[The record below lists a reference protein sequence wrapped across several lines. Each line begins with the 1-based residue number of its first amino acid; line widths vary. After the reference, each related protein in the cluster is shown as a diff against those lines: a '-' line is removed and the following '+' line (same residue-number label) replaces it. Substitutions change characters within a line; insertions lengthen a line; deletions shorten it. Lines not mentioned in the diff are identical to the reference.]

1 MNNEDRIWEQ
11 ENIDQMYADQ
21 MQAQMDYEAQM
32 AEQQMY
38 ESQVYEQQ
46 VYESQVYEEQM
57 NADMQRESVPYTYE
71 GKRDPEENAAVDME
85 DGAAQNVT
93 VGESRESEISSEPVK
108 SVETPA
114 SSNAD
119 EDAEQAELFMKVFP
133 GVEMTNELAGLFTE
147 VYVTKI
153 TIYDKKSVLQID
165 IRSRHIISR
174 PNIEKAEECVKKYLQ
189 SSRRYTV
196 NIKEHYTLSTQYNL
210 DAIVKAYEDSILYD
224 IRSFSNVGYRLIAKS
239 VGDWYCDGDAITIAI
254 EDSKIARIHADKI
267 KSYMEDMF
275 QDRFDLSVN
284 VAFEYSEADK
294 EKLRKASALVEQQ
307 KIEAILSNLRDHGD
321 IIVDGKAV
329 DKDKLGVSEKGS
341 KPDDGKKSDDTKT
354 QPVSS
359 GGDSGQKSGGEKEK
373 FGRRRRYSDDPDVF
387 IGRDV
392 EGQLLEISSINDGI
406 GEVVIHG
413 QIMNTEERELRNGK
427 IILTGY
433 ITDFTDTI
441 GFKMFCSPEDMEV
454 YREEIQKGQFYRM
467 KGLAEFDSYAKEVMI
482 CRVLGMKH
490 IQDFRVPRM
499 DTYPEKRVEL
509 HMHTKMSEMDSVVD
523 IETIVK
529 RASDWGHPAIAITD
543 HGVVQAFPIANHTK
557 GLRKDFKIIY
567 GVEGYFVDD
576 LKDLVKN
583 SRNQNI
589 DSEYVVFDIETT
601 GLSKKH
607 NKIIEIGAVKVK
619 DGEVIDTFSEFI
631 NPGVPIPYQIEQ
643 LTSINDDMVKDAPMS
658 DVIVPK
664 FVEFCGDDIV
674 VAHNA
679 SFDTGFVRKNAEE
692 LGLKFD
698 NTVLDTMTLS
708 HILLPELGK
717 FTLDRVC
724 KELKIVN
731 AHHHRAIDD
740 AEATS
745 KVFFKLMD
753 MMKDKGVKTMDDLN
767 VLGST
772 SPDAIKKAR
781 TYHGI
786 ILAKNEIGRVNLYR
800 LISESHLTYFARRP
814 RMPMSLINKY
824 REGLLI
830 GSACEAGELF
840 RAIVDDAPD
849 EEIVRLVNWF
859 DYLEIQPLG
868 NNEFMTRDAKDPKT
882 MDDLIGY
889 NKRIVELGEMF
900 NKPVVATCDV
910 HFLNPEDYI
919 YRAIIM
925 KSKGFDDADMQPPL
939 YFRTTEEML
948 AEFQYLGSDKA
959 KEVVITNT
967 NLIADMIERIEPVR
981 PDKAPPII
989 ENSDQ
994 TLTDICYTKAHE
1006 IYGPDLPPQVQERL
1020 DRELHSIISNGFA
1033 VMYIIAQKLV
1043 WDSNDHGYLVGSRGS
1058 VGSSFV
1064 ATMAGITE
1072 VNPLS
1077 AHYICPKCHFVDFDS
1092 ELVKSYSGMSGCDM
1106 PDRDCPKCGTP
1117 LIKEGH
1123 DIPFETFLGFN
1134 GDKEPDID
1142 LNFSGEYQS
1151 KAHAYTEV
1159 LFGKGKAFKAGTVG
1173 GVAEKTAFG
1182 YVYNYFK
1189 DHAKE
1194 KLEEEAKASGMS
1206 EKEIKKYAEENA
1218 VVTKRRC
1225 EMERLALGCTGVRRT
1240 TGQHPG
1246 GMIVLP
1252 RHEEIYSFTPIQH
1265 PANDVNSD
1273 IITSHFEYHSIDH
1286 NLLKLDILG
1295 HDDPTMIRRLEDL
1308 TGLDATKI
1316 RLDDKDVMELFH
1328 STKSLGITPEDI
1340 NGIPLG
1346 SLGVPEFG
1354 TDFAMQMLI
1363 DAKPTCFSDLV
1374 RIAGLA
1380 HGTDV
1385 WLGNAQELI
1394 KSGKCT
1400 ISTAICCRDDIM
1412 VYLIHMGLDAGLAF
1426 NIMEKVRKGIVA
1438 KGKCDK
1444 WDDWK
1449 AEMAAHGVPDWY
1461 VWSCQKIK
1469 YMFPKAHAAAYV
1481 MMAWRIAWF
1490 KVNYPLEYYTA
1501 FFSIRADDFSYE
1513 MMCFGKERV
1522 LYFINEISKVDKS
1535 KRSAK
1540 DEGKLKD
1547 LKIVL
1552 EMYARG
1558 YDFVPIDIYKA
1569 KADRFQIIDGKIMP
1583 SFASIEGMG
1592 EKAAQQLY
1600 DAAQKGPFLS
1610 KEEINER
1617 AKIGKG
1623 MIEKMSEL
1631 GILDGMPET
1640 NQLSLFDFM

>member
-71 GKRDPEENAAVDME
+71 GKRDPEENAAVDMG

-133 GVEMTNELAGLFTE
+133 GVEMTKELAGLFTE

-341 KPDDGKKSDDTKT
+341 KPDDGKKSEDTKT

-643 LTSINDDMVKDAPMS
+643 LTS
-658 DVIVPK
+658 
-664 FVEFCGDDIV
+664 
-674 VAHNA
+674 
-679 SFDTGFVRKNAEE
+679 
-692 LGLKFD
+692 
-698 NTVLDTMTLS
+698 MT
-708 HILLPELGK
+708 
-717 FTLDRVC
+717 T
-724 KELKIVN
+724 
-731 AHHHRAIDD
+731 
-740 AEATS
+740 
-745 KVFFKLMD
+745 
-753 MMKDKGVKTMDDLN
+753 
-767 VLGST
+767 
-772 SPDAIKKAR
+772 
-781 TYHGI
+781 
-786 ILAKNEIGRVNLYR
+786 
-800 LISESHLTYFARRP
+800 
-814 RMPMSLINKY
+814 
-824 REGLLI
+824 
-830 GSACEAGELF
+830 
-840 RAIVDDAPD
+840 
-849 EEIVRLVNWF
+849 W
-859 DYLEIQPLG
+859 
-868 NNEFMTRDAKDPKT
+868 
-882 MDDLIGY
+882 
-889 NKRIVELGEMF
+889 
-900 NKPVVATCDV
+900 
-910 HFLNPEDYI
+910 
-919 YRAIIM
+919 
-925 KSKGFDDADMQPPL
+925 
-939 YFRTTEEML
+939 
-948 AEFQYLGSDKA
+948 
-959 KEVVITNT
+959 
-967 NLIADMIERIEPVR
+967 
-981 PDKAPPII
+981 
-989 ENSDQ
+989 
-994 TLTDICYTKAHE
+994 
-1006 IYGPDLPPQVQERL
+1006 
-1020 DRELHSIISNGFA
+1020 
-1033 VMYIIAQKLV
+1033 
-1043 WDSNDHGYLVGSRGS
+1043 
-1058 VGSSFV
+1058 
-1064 ATMAGITE
+1064 
-1072 VNPLS
+1072 
-1077 AHYICPKCHFVDFDS
+1077 
-1092 ELVKSYSGMSGCDM
+1092 
-1106 PDRDCPKCGTP
+1106 
-1117 LIKEGH
+1117 
-1123 DIPFETFLGFN
+1123 
-1134 GDKEPDID
+1134 
-1142 LNFSGEYQS
+1142 
-1151 KAHAYTEV
+1151 
-1159 LFGKGKAFKAGTVG
+1159 
-1173 GVAEKTAFG
+1173 
-1182 YVYNYFK
+1182 
-1189 DHAKE
+1189 
-1194 KLEEEAKASGMS
+1194 
-1206 EKEIKKYAEENA
+1206 
-1218 VVTKRRC
+1218 
-1225 EMERLALGCTGVRRT
+1225 
-1240 TGQHPG
+1240 
-1246 GMIVLP
+1246 
-1252 RHEEIYSFTPIQH
+1252 
-1265 PANDVNSD
+1265 
-1273 IITSHFEYHSIDH
+1273 
-1286 NLLKLDILG
+1286 
-1295 HDDPTMIRRLEDL
+1295 
-1308 TGLDATKI
+1308 
-1316 RLDDKDVMELFH
+1316 
-1328 STKSLGITPEDI
+1328 
-1340 NGIPLG
+1340 
-1346 SLGVPEFG
+1346 
-1354 TDFAMQMLI
+1354 
-1363 DAKPTCFSDLV
+1363 
-1374 RIAGLA
+1374 
-1380 HGTDV
+1380 
-1385 WLGNAQELI
+1385 
-1394 KSGKCT
+1394 
-1400 ISTAICCRDDIM
+1400 
-1412 VYLIHMGLDAGLAF
+1412 
-1426 NIMEKVRKGIVA
+1426 
-1438 KGKCDK
+1438 
-1444 WDDWK
+1444 
-1449 AEMAAHGVPDWY
+1449 
-1461 VWSCQKIK
+1461 
-1469 YMFPKAHAAAYV
+1469 
-1481 MMAWRIAWF
+1481 
-1490 KVNYPLEYYTA
+1490 
-1501 FFSIRADDFSYE
+1501 
-1513 MMCFGKERV
+1513 
-1522 LYFINEISKVDKS
+1522 
-1535 KRSAK
+1535 
-1540 DEGKLKD
+1540 
-1547 LKIVL
+1547 
-1552 EMYARG
+1552 
-1558 YDFVPIDIYKA
+1558 
-1569 KADRFQIIDGKIMP
+1569 
-1583 SFASIEGMG
+1583 
-1592 EKAAQQLY
+1592 
-1600 DAAQKGPFLS
+1600 
-1610 KEEINER
+1610 
-1617 AKIGKG
+1617 
-1623 MIEKMSEL
+1623 
-1631 GILDGMPET
+1631 
-1640 NQLSLFDFM
+1640 

>member
-1 MNNEDRIWEQ
+1 
-11 ENIDQMYADQ
+11 MYADE

-32 AEQQMY
+32 AEQEMY
-38 ESQVYEQQ
+38 ESQMY
-46 VYESQVYEEQM
+46 
-57 NADMQRESVPYTYE
+57 ADMQQESASYIQADVH
-71 GKRDPEENAAVDME
+71 DSDWHIADDME
-85 DGAAQNVT
+85 EDAEDEA
-93 VGESRESEISSEPVK
+93 
-108 SVETPA
+108 
-114 SSNAD
+114 AD
-119 EDAEQAELFMKVFP
+119 EDDSVGKDVISDGSATAVSDVGDEQAELFMTVFP
-133 GVEMTNELAGLFTE
+133 GVEMTKELAGLFTE
-147 VYVTKI
+147 VYVTKV
-153 TIYDKKSVLQID
+153 TIYDSRNILQVD

-174 PNIEKAEECVKKYLQ
+174 PNIEKAEESIRKFVFGNK
-189 SSRRYTV
+189 RYTV
-196 NIKEHYTLSTQYNL
+196 QIREHYTLSTQYNL
-210 DAIVKAYEDSILYD
+210 EAIVKAYQDSILYD
-224 IRSFSNVGYRLIAKS
+224 IRSFSNVGYRLIS
-239 VGDWYCDGDAITIAI
+239 RSIGELYCDGDAITIAI
-254 EDSKIARIHADKI
+254 EDSKIAHIHAEKI
-267 KSYMEDMF
+267 KAYMEEMF
-275 QDRFDLSVN
+275 QERFDLNVN

-294 EKLRKASALVEQQ
+294 EKLRRASALVEQQ
-307 KIEAILSNLRDHGD
+307 KIDAILNNLRDHGD

-329 DKDKLGVSEKGS
+329 DKDKLGVSKKEDKKSEGH
-341 KPDDGKKSDDTKT
+341 KPDEKKAA
-354 QPVSS
+354 PASS
-359 GGDSGQKSGGEKEK
+359 GGDSGQKNGGEKEK
-373 FGRRRRYSDDPDVF
+373 FGRRRRYSDDPEVF

-392 EGQLLEISSINDGI
+392 EGKLLEISSINDGI

-413 QIMNTEERELRNGK
+413 QIMSTEERELRNGK

-454 YREEIQKGQFYRM
+454 YREEIQKGKFYRM

-583 SRNQNI
+583 SRNQSL

-619 DGEVIDTFSEFI
+619 DGEVVDTFSEFI

-643 LTSINDDMVKDAPMS
+643 LTSINDDMVKDAPMF
-658 DVIVPK
+658 DVIVPR

-679 SFDTGFVRKNAEE
+679 SFDTGFVRMNAEE

-724 KELKIVN
+724 KELKVVN

-740 AEATS
+740 AEATA
-745 KVFFKLMD
+745 KVFFKLLD
-753 MMKDKGVKTMDDLN
+753 MLKERDVKTMDDLN

-772 SPDAIKKAR
+772 SPDAIKKDR

-824 REGLLI
+824 REGLII

-868 NNEFMTRDAKDPKT
+868 NNEFMTRDTRNPKT

-910 HFLNPEDYI
+910 HFLDPEDYI

-967 NLIADMIERIEPVR
+967 NMIADMIERIEPVR

-1043 WDSNDHGYLVGSRGS
+1043 WDSNDHG
-1058 VGSSFV
+1058 
-1064 ATMAGITE
+1064 
-1072 VNPLS
+1072 
-1077 AHYICPKCHFVDFDS
+1077 
-1092 ELVKSYSGMSGCDM
+1092 
-1106 PDRDCPKCGTP
+1106 
-1117 LIKEGH
+1117 
-1123 DIPFETFLGFN
+1123 
-1134 GDKEPDID
+1134 
-1142 LNFSGEYQS
+1142 
-1151 KAHAYTEV
+1151 
-1159 LFGKGKAFKAGTVG
+1159 
-1173 GVAEKTAFG
+1173 
-1182 YVYNYFK
+1182 
-1189 DHAKE
+1189 
-1194 KLEEEAKASGMS
+1194 
-1206 EKEIKKYAEENA
+1206 
-1218 VVTKRRC
+1218 
-1225 EMERLALGCTGVRRT
+1225 
-1240 TGQHPG
+1240 
-1246 GMIVLP
+1246 
-1252 RHEEIYSFTPIQH
+1252 
-1265 PANDVNSD
+1265 
-1273 IITSHFEYHSIDH
+1273 
-1286 NLLKLDILG
+1286 
-1295 HDDPTMIRRLEDL
+1295 
-1308 TGLDATKI
+1308 
-1316 RLDDKDVMELFH
+1316 
-1328 STKSLGITPEDI
+1328 
-1340 NGIPLG
+1340 
-1346 SLGVPEFG
+1346 
-1354 TDFAMQMLI
+1354 
-1363 DAKPTCFSDLV
+1363 
-1374 RIAGLA
+1374 
-1380 HGTDV
+1380 
-1385 WLGNAQELI
+1385 
-1394 KSGKCT
+1394 
-1400 ISTAICCRDDIM
+1400 
-1412 VYLIHMGLDAGLAF
+1412 
-1426 NIMEKVRKGIVA
+1426 
-1438 KGKCDK
+1438 
-1444 WDDWK
+1444 
-1449 AEMAAHGVPDWY
+1449 
-1461 VWSCQKIK
+1461 
-1469 YMFPKAHAAAYV
+1469 
-1481 MMAWRIAWF
+1481 
-1490 KVNYPLEYYTA
+1490 
-1501 FFSIRADDFSYE
+1501 
-1513 MMCFGKERV
+1513 
-1522 LYFINEISKVDKS
+1522 
-1535 KRSAK
+1535 
-1540 DEGKLKD
+1540 
-1547 LKIVL
+1547 
-1552 EMYARG
+1552 
-1558 YDFVPIDIYKA
+1558 
-1569 KADRFQIIDGKIMP
+1569 
-1583 SFASIEGMG
+1583 
-1592 EKAAQQLY
+1592 
-1600 DAAQKGPFLS
+1600 
-1610 KEEINER
+1610 
-1617 AKIGKG
+1617 
-1623 MIEKMSEL
+1623 
-1631 GILDGMPET
+1631 
-1640 NQLSLFDFM
+1640 

>member
-1 MNNEDRIWEQ
+1 
-11 ENIDQMYADQ
+11 MYADE
-21 MQAQMDYEAQM
+21 MQTQMDYEAQM
-32 AEQQMY
+32 AEQEMY
-38 ESQVYEQQ
+38 ESQMY
-46 VYESQVYEEQM
+46 
-57 NADMQRESVPYTYE
+57 ADMQQESASYTQA
-71 GKRDPEENAAVDME
+71 DVHDSDWHIADDME
-85 DGAAQNVT
+85 EDA
-93 VGESRESEISSEPVK
+93 E
-108 SVETPA
+108 
-114 SSNAD
+114 D
-119 EDAEQAELFMKVFP
+119 EDVVSDGTATAVSDAGNEQAELFMTVFP
-133 GVEMTNELAGLFTE
+133 GVEMTKELAGLFTE
-147 VYVTKI
+147 VYVTKV
-153 TIYDKKSVLQID
+153 TIYDSKNILQVD

-174 PNIEKAEECVKKYLQ
+174 PNIEKAEECIRKFVFGNK
-189 SSRRYTV
+189 RYMV
-196 NIKEHYTLSTQYNL
+196 QIREHYTLSTQYNL
-210 DAIVKAYEDSILYD
+210 EAIVKAYQDSILYD
-224 IRSFSNVGYRLIAKS
+224 IRSFSNVGYRLIS
-239 VGDWYCDGDAITIAI
+239 RSIGELYCDGDAITIAI
-254 EDSKIARIHADKI
+254 EDSKIAHIHAEKI
-267 KSYMEDMF
+267 KAYMEEMF
-275 QDRFDLSVN
+275 QERFDLNVN

-294 EKLRKASALVEQQ
+294 EKLRRASALVEQQ
-307 KIEAILSNLRDHGD
+307 KIDAILNNLRDHGD

-329 DKDKLGVSEKGS
+329 DKDKLGVSKKEDKKSEGH
-341 KPDDGKKSDDTKT
+341 KPDEKKAA
-354 QPVSS
+354 PASS
-359 GGDSGQKSGGEKEK
+359 GGDSGQKNGGEKEK
-373 FGRRRRYSDDPDVF
+373 FGRRRRYSDDPEVF

-392 EGQLLEISSINDGI
+392 EGKLLEISSINDGI

-413 QIMNTEERELRNGK
+413 QIMSTEERELRNGK

-454 YREEIQKGQFYRM
+454 YREEIQKGKFYRM

-583 SRNQNI
+583 SRNQSL

-619 DGEVIDTFSEFI
+619 DGEVVDTFSEFI

-643 LTSINDDMVKDAPMS
+643 LTSINDDMVKDAPMF
-658 DVIVPK
+658 DVIVPR

-679 SFDTGFVRKNAEE
+679 SFDTGFVRMNAEE

-724 KELKIVN
+724 KELKVVN

-740 AEATS
+740 AEATA
-745 KVFFKLMD
+745 KVFFKLLD
-753 MMKDKGVKTMDDLN
+753 MLKERDVKTMDDLN

-772 SPDAIKKAR
+772 SPDAIKKDK

-824 REGLLI
+824 REGLII

-840 RAIVDDAPD
+840 RAIVDDASD

-868 NNEFMTRDAKDPKT
+868 NNEFMTRDTRNPKT

-910 HFLNPEDYI
+910 HFLDPEDYI

-925 KSKGFDDADMQPPL
+925 KSKGFDDADMQLPL

-967 NLIADMIERIEPVR
+967 NMIADMIERIEPVR

-1106 PDRDCPKCGTP
+1106 PDRDCPNCGTP

-1189 DHAKE
+1189 DHSKE
-1194 KLEEEAKASGMS
+1194 DLMAEAKASGMD
-1206 EKEIKKYAEENA
+1206 EKAAKKYAEENA
-1218 VVTKRRC
+1218 TVTKRRC

-1265 PANDVNSD
+1265 PANDVTSD

-1522 LYFINEISKVDKS
+1522 LFHINEISKVDKN

-1623 MIEKMSEL
+1623 TIEKMSEL

>member
-1 MNNEDRIWEQ
+1 
-11 ENIDQMYADQ
+11 MYADE

-32 AEQQMY
+32 AEQEMY
-38 ESQVYEQQ
+38 ESQMY
-46 VYESQVYEEQM
+46 
-57 NADMQRESVPYTYE
+57 ADMQQESASYIQADVH
-71 GKRDPEENAAVDME
+71 DSDWHIADDME
-85 DGAAQNVT
+85 EDAEDEA
-93 VGESRESEISSEPVK
+93 
-108 SVETPA
+108 
-114 SSNAD
+114 AD
-119 EDAEQAELFMKVFP
+119 EDDSVGKDVISDGSATAVSDVGDEQAELFMTVFP
-133 GVEMTNELAGLFTE
+133 GVEMTKELAGLFTE
-147 VYVTKI
+147 VYVTKV
-153 TIYDKKSVLQID
+153 TIYDSRNILQVD

-174 PNIEKAEECVKKYLQ
+174 PNIEKAEESIRKFVFGNK
-189 SSRRYTV
+189 RYTV
-196 NIKEHYTLSTQYNL
+196 QIREHYTLSTQYNL
-210 DAIVKAYEDSILYD
+210 EAIVKAYQDSILYD
-224 IRSFSNVGYRLIAKS
+224 IRSFSNVGYRLIS
-239 VGDWYCDGDAITIAI
+239 RSIGELYCDGDAITIAI
-254 EDSKIARIHADKI
+254 EDSKIAHIHAEKI
-267 KSYMEDMF
+267 KAYMEEMF
-275 QDRFDLSVN
+275 QERFDLNVN

-294 EKLRKASALVEQQ
+294 EKLRRASALVEQQ
-307 KIEAILSNLRDHGD
+307 KIDAILNNLRDHGD

-329 DKDKLGVSEKGS
+329 DKDKLGVSKKEDKKSEGH
-341 KPDDGKKSDDTKT
+341 KPDEKKAA
-354 QPVSS
+354 PASS
-359 GGDSGQKSGGEKEK
+359 GGDSGQKNGGEKEK
-373 FGRRRRYSDDPDVF
+373 FGRRRRYSDDPEVF

-392 EGQLLEISSINDGI
+392 EGKLLEISSINDGI

-413 QIMNTEERELRNGK
+413 QIMSTEERELRNGK

-454 YREEIQKGQFYRM
+454 YREEIQKGKFYRM

-583 SRNQNI
+583 SRNQSL

-619 DGEVIDTFSEFI
+619 DGEVVDTFSEFI

-643 LTSINDDMVKDAPMS
+643 LTSINDDMVKDAPMF
-658 DVIVPK
+658 DVIVPR

-679 SFDTGFVRKNAEE
+679 SFDTGFVRMNAEE

-724 KELKIVN
+724 KELKVVN

-740 AEATS
+740 AEATA
-745 KVFFKLMD
+745 KVFFKLLD
-753 MMKDKGVKTMDDLN
+753 MLKERDVKTMDDLN

-772 SPDAIKKAR
+772 SPDAIKKDR

-824 REGLLI
+824 REGLII

-868 NNEFMTRDAKDPKT
+868 NNEFMTRDTRNPKT

-910 HFLNPEDYI
+910 HFLDPEDYI

-967 NLIADMIERIEPVR
+967 NMIADMIERIEPVR

-1106 PDRDCPKCGTP
+1106 PDRDCPNCGTP

-1189 DHAKE
+1189 DHSKE
-1194 KLEEEAKASGMS
+1194 ELMAEAKASGMD
-1206 EKEIKKYAEENA
+1206 EKSAKKYAEENA
-1218 VVTKRRC
+1218 TVTKRRC

-1265 PANDVNSD
+1265 PANDVTSD

-1522 LYFINEISKVDKS
+1522 LFHINEISKVDKN

-1623 MIEKMSEL
+1623 TIEKMSEL

>member
-46 VYESQVYEEQM
+46 VYENQVYEEQM
-57 NADMQRESVPYTYE
+57 NADMQHESAPYTYRE
-71 GKRDPEENAAVDME
+71 KRDPEGHVTGDME
-85 DGAAQNVT
+85 DAPAQKEIVR
-93 VGESRESEISSEPVK
+93 ESRESEISSEPEK
-108 SVETPA
+108 SVDTPA
-114 SSNAD
+114 ASNAD

-133 GVEMTNELAGLFTE
+133 GVEMTKELAGLFTE

-341 KPDDGKKSDDTKT
+341 KSDDGKKSEDTKT

-1623 MIEKMSEL
+1623 TIEKMSEL

>member
-1 MNNEDRIWEQ
+1 
-11 ENIDQMYADQ
+11 MYADE
-21 MQAQMDYEAQM
+21 MQTQMDYEAQM
-32 AEQQMY
+32 AEQEMY
-38 ESQVYEQQ
+38 ESQMY
-46 VYESQVYEEQM
+46 
-57 NADMQRESVPYTYE
+57 ADMQQESASYTQA
-71 GKRDPEENAAVDME
+71 DVHDSDWHIADDME
-85 DGAAQNVT
+85 
-93 VGESRESEISSEPVK
+93 
-108 SVETPA
+108 
-114 SSNAD
+114 
-119 EDAEQAELFMKVFP
+119 EDAEAEDVVSDGSATAVSDAGNEQAELFMTVFP
-133 GVEMTNELAGLFTE
+133 GVEMTKELAGLFTE
-147 VYVTKI
+147 VYVTKV
-153 TIYDKKSVLQID
+153 TIYDSKNILQVD

-174 PNIEKAEECVKKYLQ
+174 PNIEKAEECIRKFVFGNK
-189 SSRRYTV
+189 RYMV
-196 NIKEHYTLSTQYNL
+196 QIREHYTLSTQYNL
-210 DAIVKAYEDSILYD
+210 EAIVKAYQDSILYD
-224 IRSFSNVGYRLIAKS
+224 IRSFSNVGYRLIS
-239 VGDWYCDGDAITIAI
+239 RSIGELYCDGDAITIAI
-254 EDSKIARIHADKI
+254 EDSKIAHIHAEKI
-267 KSYMEDMF
+267 KTYMEEMF
-275 QDRFDLSVN
+275 QERFDLNVN

-294 EKLRKASALVEQQ
+294 EKLRRASALVEQQ
-307 KIEAILSNLRDHGD
+307 KIDAILNNLRDHGD

-329 DKDKLGVSEKGS
+329 DKDKLGVSKKEDKNKKSEGH
-341 KPDDGKKSDDTKT
+341 KPDENKAA
-354 QPVSS
+354 PASS
-359 GGDSGQKSGGEKEK
+359 GGDSGQKNGGEKEK
-373 FGRRRRYSDDPDVF
+373 FGRRRRYSDDPEVF

-392 EGQLLEISSINDGI
+392 EGKLLEISSINDGI

-413 QIMNTEERELRNGK
+413 QIMSTEERELRNGK

-454 YREEIQKGQFYRM
+454 YREEIQKGKFYRM

-583 SRNQNI
+583 SRNQSL

-619 DGEVIDTFSEFI
+619 DGEVVDTFSEFI

-643 LTSINDDMVKDAPMS
+643 LTSINDDMVKDAPMF
-658 DVIVPK
+658 DVIVPR

-679 SFDTGFVRKNAEE
+679 SFDTGFVRMNAEE

-724 KELKIVN
+724 KELKVVN

-740 AEATS
+740 AEATA
-745 KVFFKLMD
+745 KVFFKLLD
-753 MMKDKGVKTMDDLN
+753 MLKERDVKTMDDLN

-772 SPDAIKKAR
+772 SPDAIKKDK

-824 REGLLI
+824 REGLII

-840 RAIVDDAPD
+840 RAIVDDASD

-868 NNEFMTRDAKDPKT
+868 NNEFMTRDTRNPKT

-910 HFLNPEDYI
+910 HFLDPEDYI

-967 NLIADMIERIEPVR
+967 NMIADMIERIEPVR

-1106 PDRDCPKCGTP
+1106 PDRDCPNCGTP

-1189 DHAKE
+1189 DHSKE
-1194 KLEEEAKASGMS
+1194 DLMAEAKASGMD
-1206 EKEIKKYAEENA
+1206 EKAAKKYAEENA
-1218 VVTKRRC
+1218 TVTKRRC

-1265 PANDVNSD
+1265 PANDVTSD

-1522 LYFINEISKVDKS
+1522 LFHINEISKVDKN

-1623 MIEKMSEL
+1623 TIEKMSEL

>member
-1 MNNEDRIWEQ
+1 MK
-11 ENIDQMYADQ
+11 ENLAMLFREVDVTRVIVS
-21 MQAQMDYEAQM
+21 EK
-32 AEQQMY
+32 
-38 ESQVYEQQ
+38 SRQVE
-46 VYESQVYEEQM
+46 VS
-57 NADMQRESVPYTYE
+57 
-71 GKRDPEENAAVDME
+71 
-85 DGAAQNVT
+85 
-93 VGESRESEISSEPVK
+93 ISS
-108 SVETPA
+108 
-114 SSNAD
+114 
-119 EDAEQAELFMKVFP
+119 
-133 GVEMTNELAGLFTE
+133 G
-147 VYVTKI
+147 
-153 TIYDKKSVLQID
+153 
-165 IRSRHIISR
+165 HIISR
-174 PNIEKAEECVKKYLQ
+174 PYIKQAEDCISGFLCGGRKY
-189 SSRRYTV
+189 SV
-196 NIKEHYTLSTQYNL
+196 HINEHFTLSAQYNL
-210 DAIVKAYEDSILYD
+210 DAIIKAYEESILYD
-224 IRSFSNVGYRLIAKS
+224 IKEFSNIGYRLICRS
-239 VGDWYCDGDAITIAI
+239 IGDWYCDGDVVTIAM
-254 EDSKIARIHADKI
+254 EDSGIARSHADRI
-267 KSYMEDMF
+267 KEYLEQMF
-275 QDRFDLSVN
+275 SDRFALDVN

-294 EKLRKASALVEQQ
+294 EKLRRASALIEQQ
-307 KIEAILSNLRDHGD
+307 KIDVILNNLKDHGD

-329 DKDKLGVSEKGS
+329 DKEKLTGGKSDK
-341 KPDDGKKSDDTKT
+341 KPD
-354 QPVSS
+354 
-359 GGDSGQKSGGEKEK
+359 GEKSVRPQEGDNAQK
-373 FGRRRRYSDDPDVF
+373 PQPSKESYNRKRRYSDDPDVF

-392 EGQLLEISSINDGI
+392 DGKLLEISSITDGI

-413 QIMNTEERELRNGK
+413 QVISMEERELRNGK
-427 IILTGY
+427 ILITGY

-441 GFKMFCSPEDMEV
+441 GFKMFCTPEDAEV
-454 YREEIQKGQFYRM
+454 YRDEIGSGRFYRV
-467 KGLAEFDSYAKEVMI
+467 KGLAEFDTFAKEVMI

-490 IQDFRVPRM
+490 IQDFRTPRV

-523 IETIVK
+523 IQTIVK
-529 RASDWGHPAIAITD
+529 RANDWGHPAIAITD
-543 HGVVQAFPIANHTK
+543 HGVVQAFPVANHTP
-557 GLRKDFKIIY
+557 GLRPDFKIIY

-576 LKDLVKN
+576 LKDLVQR
-583 SRNQNI
+583 SRNQSI
-589 DSEYVVFDIETT
+589 DSECVVFDIETT

-619 DGEVIDTFSEFI
+619 CGEVVGEFSEFI
-631 NPGVPIPYQIEQ
+631 NPEVPIPYQIEQ
-643 LTSINDDMVKDAPMS
+643 LTSINDDMVKDAPTC
-658 DVIVPK
+658 DVILPR
-664 FVEFCGDDIV
+664 FLEFCGDDIV

-679 SFDTGFVRKNAEE
+679 SFDTGFIKKNAEDM
-692 LGLKFD
+692 GLTFE

-724 KELKIVN
+724 KELGVVN

-740 AEATS
+740 AEATA
-745 KVFFKLMD
+745 KVFVKLV
-753 MMKDKGVKTMDDLN
+753 DKLKEQGVDTMDDLN
-767 VLGST
+767 SFGSA
-772 SPDAIKKAR
+772 SPDTIKKGR
-781 TYHGI
+781 MYHGI

-824 REGLLI
+824 REGLIL
-830 GSACEAGELF
+830 GSACEAGELY
-840 RAIVDDAPD
+840 RALVDDASD
-849 EEIVRLVNWF
+849 EEIVRLVNYF

-868 NNEFMTRDAKDPKT
+868 NNEFMTRDSRNPKT
-882 MDDLIGY
+882 MEDIMGY

-900 NKPVVATCDV
+900 GKPVVATCDV
-910 HFLNPEDYI
+910 HFLDPEDSI

-925 KSKGFDDADMQPPL
+925 SVKGFSDAKNQPPL

-967 NLIADMIERIEPVR
+967 NLIADMIEKIEPVR

-994 TLTDICYTKAHE
+994 TLTDICYKKAHE
-1006 IYGPDLPPQVQERL
+1006 IYGPDLPPVVQARL
-1020 DRELHSIISNGFA
+1020 DKELNSIISNGFA

-1077 AHYICPKCHFVDFDS
+1077 PHYICPKCHFTDFDS
-1092 ELVKSYSGMSGCDM
+1092 ELVISYSGMSGCDM

-1123 DIPFETFLGFN
+1123 DIPFETFLGFH

-1142 LNFSGEYQS
+1142 LNFSGEYQA

-1182 YVYNYFK
+1182 YVYNYFR
-1189 DHAKE
+1189 DMEKE
-1194 KLEEEAKASGMS
+1194 KLRDEAKNAGMTPKEM
-1206 EKEIKKYAEENA
+1206 EKYLDENA

-1225 EMERLALGCTGVRRT
+1225 EMERLAKGCEGVRRT

-1252 RHEEIYSFTPIQH
+1252 KHEEIYSFTPIQH

-1308 TGLDATKI
+1308 TGLDAKKI

-1328 STKSLGITPEDI
+1328 GTEVLGITPDDI
-1340 NGIPLG
+1340 NGVPLG
-1346 SLGVPEFG
+1346 CLGVPEFG

-1363 DAKPTCFSDLV
+1363 DAHPTCFSDLV
-1374 RIAGLA
+1374 RIAGLS

-1394 KSGKCT
+1394 KNGVCT
-1400 ISTAICCRDDIM
+1400 LSTAICCRDDIM
-1412 VYLIHMGLDAGLAF
+1412 VYLMHMGLDSGLAF

-1449 AEMAAHGVPDWY
+1449 AEMTAHGVPDWY
-1461 VWSCQKIK
+1461 IWSCQKIK

-1481 MMAWRIAWF
+1481 MMAWRVAWF

-1501 FFSIRADDFSYE
+1501 YFSIRADDFSYE
-1513 MMCFGKERV
+1513 MMCFGRERV
-1522 LYFINEISKVDKS
+1522 LFYINEITKVDKS

-1540 DEGKLKD
+1540 DEGKLRD

-1558 YDFVPIDIYKA
+1558 YEFMPIDIYRA
-1569 KADRFQIIDGKIMP
+1569 KADRFQIFDGKIMP
-1583 SFASIEGMG
+1583 SFASIDGMG
-1592 EKAAQQLY
+1592 DKAAQQLY
-1600 DAAQKGPFLS
+1600 DAAQKGKFLS
-1610 KEEINER
+1610 KEEINDR
-1617 AKIGKG
+1617 SKIGKSV
-1623 MIEKMSEL
+1623 IEKMSEF

-1640 NQLSLFDFM
+1640 NQLSIFDIITAG